1 MAANKSNQLDVNA
14 TLNKSEAFFVKNKK
28 IIIGA
33 VIALVVIIGGSYA
46 YSTLV
51 AKPNA
56 EKASTILAKGQNYFA
71 MGNYDVALNGDK
83 AGYIGFL
90 KIASQYSSTDAG
102 NLANL
107 YAGLSYAQ
115 KGDANNAIKYLEKYD
130 GADDH
135 MITPA
140 SMGALGNCYAKAG
153 QIDKAISYL
162 KKAAEKANNNTLSPI
177 FLIQAGQLLESQNKS
192 EEAKKLYEEVKA
204 KYNKS
209 AESESIDKY
218 IQRVTK

>member
-1 MAANKSNQLDVNA
+1 MAADKSNQLDVNE

-28 IIIGA
+28 VIIGA

-46 YSTLV
+46 YHQMV
-51 AKPNA
+51 AQPNS
-56 EKASTILAKGQNYFA
+56 EKASTILAKGQDYFA
-71 MGNYDVALNGDK
+71 QGNYDVALNGDK
-83 AGYIGFL
+83 GGYVGFL
-90 KIASQYSSTDAG
+90 KIADKYSSTDAG

-115 KGDANNAIKYLEKYD
+115 KGDAKNAIKYLEKFD
-130 GADDH
+130 GASDH

-140 SMGALGNCYAKAG
+140 SLGALGNCYAQVG
-153 QIDKAISYL
+153 EIDKAISYL
-162 KKAAEKANNNTLSPI
+162 KKAAAKADNNTLSPI
-177 FLIQAGQLLESQNKS
+177 YLIQAGELLESQNKP
-192 EEAKKLYEEVKA
+192 EEAKKLYEEVKT

-209 AESESIDKY
+209 PESETVEKY